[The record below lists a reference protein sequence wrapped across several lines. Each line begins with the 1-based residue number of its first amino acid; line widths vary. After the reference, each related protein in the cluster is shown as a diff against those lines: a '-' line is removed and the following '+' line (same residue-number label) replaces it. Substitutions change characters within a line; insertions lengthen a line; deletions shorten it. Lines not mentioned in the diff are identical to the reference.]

1 MTQNQTAIDAFPLR
15 TKQFS
20 QDIQDNHTDFLLC
33 AYSDY
38 IMVTVTQTESLGTI
52 MQSR

>member
-1 MTQNQTAIDAFPLR
+1 MTHNQAAVDAFPLS

-20 QDIQDNHTDFLLC
+20 QDVQDNHTDFLLC
-33 AYSDY
+33 AYSDH
-38 IMVTVTQTESLGTI
+38 IMITVTQTESFGTI